1 MPQLAP
7 HIFNILYRQGVE
19 HAFGIP
25 GDFALTLF
33 DALAASQITPIV
45 MTHEP
50 CVGFAAD
57 AYSRIRGL
65 GLAVVTYSVGGLN
78 MVNAV
83 AGAYAEKSPL
93 VILSGSPGIQ
103 ERQQHQLLHHKVKTF
118 DTQRRVY
125 EEVTVYATTLTD
137 PKTAD
142 AKIHRALDYAL
153 TFKRPVYLEI
163 PRDLVYAEIEA
174 AEHYSSP
181 IKRTNTDALTE
192 ALAETLTMLH
202 QATSPV
208 ILVCVEV
215 HRFGLQPQ
223 VIALAEKLG
232 VPVCATMLGKSV
244 FPESHPQYIGIYNGE
259 AGDIHVQQILEE
271 SDCVLMLGVFMSD
284 INLGM
289 FTTHLHPNRTV
300 YATSER
306 IAIKHHEYPNVRFED
321 FINALSSSPD
331 LPDRQLSTIMT
342 IKPRV
347 TPSQGQISMSGLLYE
362 LNQFIDSKTILVT
375 DVGDTLFAADDIQ
388 TQEGTSFLSPA
399 FYASMGFG
407 IPGVIGAQLANP
419 LRRANNYGGRNAI
432 ALVGD
437 GAFQMTGMEL
447 LTAKRLGLNPIVII
461 INNGSFASLRAMGHR
476 DAAFVNIPSINYAQ
490 LAQVLGGNGF
500 VIETSTQLQQAL
512 NTARDSDSFSILDV
526 RLLPDDISPALQ
538 HLSALF
544 AKTLKG

>member
-7 HIFNILYRQGVE
+7 HIFKILHQQGVK

-33 DALAASQITPIV
+33 DALAASQITPVV

-57 AYSRIRGL
+57 AYARIRGL

-93 VILSGSPGIQ
+93 IILSGSPGIK
-103 ERQQHQLLHHKVKTF
+103 ERQQHNLLHHKIKTF

-125 EEVTVYATTLTD
+125 EEVTLYATTLND

-142 AKIHRALDYAL
+142 TKIHRALDYAI

-163 PRDLVYAEIEA
+163 PRDMVYADIEE
-174 AEHYSSP
+174 AENYSSP
-181 IKRTNTDALTE
+181 IKRTDADTLQE
-192 ALAETLTMLH
+192 ALDETLEMLH
-202 QATSPV
+202 QAKSPV
-208 ILVCVEV
+208 ILAGAEV

-232 VPVCATMLGKSV
+232 VPVCATILGKSV
-244 FPESHPQYIGIYNGE
+244 FPEAHPQYLGIYNGE
-259 AGDIHVQQILEE
+259 AGDTHLRQIVEE

-284 INLGM
+284 LNLGM
-289 FTTHLHPNRTV
+289 FTAQLNPSHTV

-306 IAIKHHEYPNVRFED
+306 IAIKRHEYPNVRFED
-321 FINALSSSPD
+321 FIDSLSSSSD
-331 LPDRQLSTIMT
+331 LPHRELSSIPKM
-342 IKPRV
+342 KPRV
-347 TPSQGQISMSGLLYE
+347 QPSKGRISMSGLLYE
-362 LNQFIDSKTILVT
+362 LNQFIDSKTLLVT

-388 TQEGTSFLSPA
+388 TQEGTSFFSPA

-407 IPGVIGAQLANP
+407 VPGVIGAQLADDS
-419 LRRANNYGGRNAI
+419 RRAI

-461 INNGSFASLRAMGHR
+461 INNGSFASLRAMGHQN
-476 DAAFVNIPSINYAQ
+476 AAFVNIPTIDYAQ

-500 VIETSTQLQQAL
+500 VIETGKQLQQAL
-512 NTARDSDSFSILDV
+512 HTARDSNTFSILDV
-526 RLLPDDISPALQ
+526 RLLPDDVSPALE
-538 HLSALF
+538 HLSKLF

>member
-7 HIFNILYRQGVE
+7 HIFDILYKQGVQ

-33 DALAASQITPIV
+33 DALAASPITPIV

-93 VILSGSPGIQ
+93 VILSGSPGIK
-103 ERQQHQLLHHKVKTF
+103 ERQQHHLLHHKVKTF

-125 EEVTVYATTLTD
+125 EEITLYATTLTD

-142 AKIHRALDYAL
+142 TKIHRALDYAM

-163 PRDLVYAEIEA
+163 PRDMVYAEIE
-174 AEHYSSP
+174 EVENYSPP
-181 IKRTNTDALTE
+181 IKRTDPDTLTE
-192 ALAETLTMLH
+192 ALAETLAMLH
-202 QATSPV
+202 QAQSPV
-208 ILVCVEV
+208 ILACAEV

-232 VPVCATMLGKSV
+232 VPVCSTMLGKSV
-244 FPESHPQYIGIYNGE
+244 FPESHRQYIGIYNGE
-259 AGDIHVQQILEE
+259 AGDTHVQQIVEA

-289 FTTHLHPNRTV
+289 FTAHLHPSHTV

-321 FINALSSSPD
+321 FINTLSSSPD
-331 LPDRQLSTIMT
+331 LPHRELSHSMT
-342 IKPRV
+342 MKPRV
-347 TPSQGQISMSGLLYE
+347 TPSEGRISMSGLLYE
-362 LNQFIDSKTILVT
+362 LNQFIDNKTLLVT

-388 TQEGTSFLSPA
+388 TQEGTSFLAPA

-407 IPGVIGAQLANP
+407 VPGVVGAQLADP
-419 LRRANNYGGRNAI
+419 FRRAI

-461 INNGSFASLRAMGHR
+461 INNGSFASLRAMAHQ
-476 DAAFVNIPSINYAQ
+476 DAAFVNIPTIDYAQ

-500 VIETSTQLQQAL
+500 VIETGKQLQQAL
-512 NTARDSDSFSILDV
+512 HTARDSNTFSILDV
-526 RLLPDDISPALQ
+526 RLLPDDVSPAL
-538 HLSALF
+538 HNLSTLF
-544 AKTLKG
+544 AQTLKG

>member
-7 HIFNILYRQGVE
+7 HIFDILYRQGVQ

-103 ERQQHQLLHHKVKTF
+103 ERQQHNLLHHKVKTF

-125 EEVTVYATTLTD
+125 EEVTIYATSLTD

-142 AKIHRALDYAL
+142 AKIHRALDYAM

-163 PRDLVYAEIEA
+163 PRDMVYAEIEE
-174 AEHYSSP
+174 AEHYSPP
-181 IKRTNTDALTE
+181 IKRTDADTLTE
-192 ALAETLTMLH
+192 ALAETLEMLH
-202 QATSPV
+202 QAKSPV
-208 ILVCVEV
+208 ILACAEV
-215 HRFGLQPQ
+215 HRFGLQLQ

-244 FPESHPQYIGIYNGE
+244 FPEGHPQYIGIYNGE
-259 AGDIHVQQILEE
+259 AGDSHVQQIVEE
-271 SDCVLMLGVFMSD
+271 SDCVLMLGVFLTD
-284 INLGM
+284 INMGM
-289 FTTHLHPNRTV
+289 FTAHLHPGHTI

-321 FINALSSSPD
+321 FINALSSNPD
-331 LPDRQLSTIMT
+331 LPHQELSAITTM
-342 IKPRV
+342 KPRV
-347 TPSQGQISMSGLLYE
+347 TLSLGQISMSGLLYE
-362 LNQFIDSKTILVT
+362 LNQFIDSNTLLVT

-388 TQEGTSFLSPA
+388 TQEGTSFLCPA

-407 IPGVIGAQLANP
+407 IPGVIGAQLADP
-419 LRRANNYGGRNAI
+419 FRRAI

-476 DAAFVNIPSINYAQ
+476 YAAFVNIPTIDYAQ

-500 VIETSTQLQQAL
+500 VIETGTQLQQAL
-512 NTARDSDSFSILDV
+512 HTARDSDTFSILDV
-526 RLLPDDISPALQ
+526 RLSPDDISPALQ
-538 HLSALF
+538 HLNALF

>member
-7 HIFNILYRQGVE
+7 HIFDILYQQGVQ

-33 DALAASQITPIV
+33 DALAASKIEPIV

-93 VILSGSPGIQ
+93 VILSGGPGIR
-103 ERQQHQLLHHKVKTF
+103 ERREHDLLHHKVKTF

-125 EEVTVYATTLTD
+125 EEVTLYATTLTD

-142 AKIHRALDYAL
+142 TKIHRALDYAT

-163 PRDLVYAEIEA
+163 PRDLVYAEITES
-174 AEHYSSP
+174 EHLLPP
-181 IKRTNTDALTE
+181 IKRTDPDTLTE
-192 ALAETLTMLH
+192 AVAETLEMLQRSH
-202 QATSPV
+202 SPV
-208 ILVCVEV
+208 IIACVEV
-215 HRFGLQPQ
+215 HRFGLQEQ
-223 VIALAEKLG
+223 LLALAEKLG
-232 VPVCATMLGKSV
+232 VPVCSTMLGKSV
-244 FPESHPQYIGIYNGE
+244 FPEGHPQYIGIYNGE
-259 AGDIHVQQILEE
+259 AGDLNVQRTIEE
-271 SDCVLMLGVFMSD
+271 SDCVLMLGVFMTD

-289 FTTHLHPNRTV
+289 FTAHLNPSCTV

-321 FINALSSSPD
+321 FITTLLNSPD
-331 LPDRQLSTIMT
+331 LPHWNSSSIKTM
-342 IKPRV
+342 KPRV
-347 TPSQGQISMSGLLYE
+347 APSLGKISMSGLLYE
-362 LNQFIDSKTILVT
+362 LNQFIDSNTLLVT

-388 TQEGTSFLSPA
+388 TQQGTSFLCPA

-407 IPGVIGAQLANP
+407 IPGVIGAQLADP
-419 LRRANNYGGRNAI
+419 FRRAI

-447 LTAKRLGLNPIVII
+447 LTAKRLGLNPIVIV
-461 INNGSFASLRAMGHR
+461 INNGSFASLQAMGHQE
-476 DAAFVNIPSINYAQ
+476 AAFVKIPTIDYAQ
-490 LAQVLGGNGF
+490 LAKVLGGHGF
-500 VIETSTQLQQAL
+500 VIHTGTQLQQAL
-512 NTARDSDSFSILDV
+512 HLARDSEIFSILDV
-526 RLLPDDISPALQ
+526 RLSPEDISPALQ
-538 HLSALF
+538 RLSALF

>member
-7 HIFNILYRQGVE
+7 HIFDILYKQGIQ

-33 DALAASQITPIV
+33 DALAASQIKPIV

-93 VILSGSPGIQ
+93 VILSGSPGVQ
-103 ERQQHQLLHHKVKTF
+103 ERQQHHLLHHKVKTF
-118 DTQRRVY
+118 ETQRRVY
-125 EEVTVYATTLTD
+125 EEVTVYATTLND

-142 AKIHRALDYAL
+142 AKIHRALDYAM

-163 PRDLVYAEIEA
+163 PRDMVYAEIDE
-174 AEHYSSP
+174 AEHHNSP
-181 IKRTNTDALTE
+181 IKRTDTDTLTE
-192 ALAETLTMLH
+192 ALAETLEMLH
-202 QATSPV
+202 QAQSPV
-208 ILVCVEV
+208 ILTCAEV

-244 FPESHPQYIGIYNGE
+244 FPEGHPQYIGIYNGE
-259 AGDIHVQQILEE
+259 AGDAYVRQVVEE

-289 FTTHLHPNRTV
+289 FTAHLHPSHTV

-306 IAIKHHEYPNVRFED
+306 IAIKRHEYPNVRFED
-321 FINALSSSPD
+321 FINALSSSLD
-331 LPDRQLSTIMT
+331 LPHRVANTMSM
-342 IKPRV
+342 KPRV

-362 LNQFIDSKTILVT
+362 LNQFIDSNTLLLT

-388 TQEGTSFLSPA
+388 TQEGTSFLCPA

-407 IPGVIGAQLANP
+407 VPGVIGAQLADP
-419 LRRANNYGGRNAI
+419 FRRAI

-476 DAAFVNIPSINYAQ
+476 DAAFVNIPTIDYAQ
-490 LAQVLGGNGF
+490 FAQVLGGNGF
-500 VIETSTQLQQAL
+500 VIETGTQLQQAL
-512 NTARDSDSFSILDV
+512 HAARDSDTFSILDV

-538 HLSALF
+538 HLSTLF